1 MKEERLY
8 LIASGTF
15 GGAFFGACYG
25 LTESIII
32 GIIGGVTCY
41 FSIRKHIKNKNS

>member
-1 MKEERLY
+1 MKEEQLY

-25 LTESIII
+25 LTESI

-41 FSIRKHIKNKNS
+41 FSIRKHIKDKNS